1 MQIPCHVSL
10 CVIFSPLSAF
20 FPPIVAHPPAFLSFA
35 AHGDNLSA
43 HGDNLSA
50 QWNNL
55 AAQWANFVAQGTGN
69 ATQGNGVIAPDS
81 LQFVIMTEN
90 RADGAGFLNLQNLG
104 KTVTIKRQE
113 KMVNMKTI
121 DSQSK
126 DVFLGHFVISHYV
139 IKELIPPHTQLLR
152 NSLIIYYNN

>member
-10 CVIFSPLSAF
+10 CVIFSPLSAL
-20 FPPIVAHPPAFLSFA
+20 FPPIVAHPLAFLSFA
-35 AHGDNLSA
+35 A
-43 HGDNLSA
+43 

-55 AAQWANFVAQGTGN
+55 SAQWANFVAQGTGN

>member
-10 CVIFSPLSAF
+10 CVIFSPLSAL
-20 FPPIVAHPPAFLSFA
+20 FPPIVAHPLAFLSFA
-35 AHGDNLSA
+35 AHGDNLAA
-43 HGDNLSA
+43 HGNNLS
-50 QWNNL
+50 
-55 AAQWANFVAQGTGN
+55 AQWANFVAQGTGN

-152 NSLIIYYNN
+152 NSLIIYYNNILL